1 MTSQVSAAGGS
12 ISNVVLAQVVAAPP
26 NASVAKPAAPVAGN
40 DPVQARPSSQG
51 VSGTSETASAVAH
64 INQHLGQAQSDLKMH
79 MDPASGRP
87 VYQVIQQ
94 GTGQVLLQVP
104 SAEVL
109 GMSRR
114 MRDLEGQAGGLV
126 DKQG

>member
-1 MTSQVSAAGGS
+1 MSS
-12 ISNVVLAQVVAAPP
+12 VVLTQVATAPP
-26 NASVAKPAAPVAGN
+26 NASVAKPAPSVAGN
-40 DPVQARPSSQG
+40 DPIQAGESNQR
-51 VSGTSETASAVAH
+51 VSGPTETASAVAH